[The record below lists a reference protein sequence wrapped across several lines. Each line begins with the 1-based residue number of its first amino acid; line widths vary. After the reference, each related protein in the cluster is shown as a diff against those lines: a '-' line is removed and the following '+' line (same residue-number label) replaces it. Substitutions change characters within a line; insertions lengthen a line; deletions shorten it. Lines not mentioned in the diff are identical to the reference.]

1 MSDIALTMPDGSVR
15 PFARGGTGAD
25 LAADISRS
33 LAKRA
38 VAIRVGGALRDLA
51 EPLTED
57 GAVEI
62 VTRDDPDG
70 LDLIRHDAAHALAEA
85 AKELY
90 PEVQITIGPVIE
102 NGFYYDFSRA
112 EPFTPDDLARLEER
126 MREIVDRDEPI
137 AREVWDRDEA
147 ARFFEGEG
155 ERYKAE
161 IIRSIPSEEPITLY
175 RQGGFLDLCRGPH
188 LPSTGRLG
196 KAFKLMSVAG
206 AYWRGDHRNEML
218 QRIYG
223 TAWRTEK
230 ELGAYLERLE
240 EAERRDHRRLGRE
253 MGLFHLQEEAAG
265 SVFWMPKGWTL
276 FRVCEDYMRMRLDAN
291 GYVEVKTPQLLD
303 RALWEASGHWEKFRE
318 HMFVAEAAEDRLF
331 ALKPMNCPGHVQI
344 FKQGIKSYRDL
355 PLRMAEFGACHRNEP
370 SGALHGI
377 MRVRAFTQDDAH
389 IFATEDQVTAETE
402 RFCALLTSIYADF
415 GFEDVLVKFSDRPE
429 VRAGEDEVW
438 DKAET
443 ALLDAVR
450 AAGLEVELNPGE
462 GAFYGPKLE
471 FVLRDA
477 IGRDWQC
484 GTFQVD
490 FVLPERLNANYVDE
504 SGERRRPVMLHRA
517 ILGSFERFIGVLIEH
532 YAGRFPL
539 WLAPVQAVVA
549 TITGDADGYAREVF
563 ARLREAG
570 LRAELDL
577 RNEKIGYKV
586 REHSVAKVPVMLV
599 VGRREA
605 EQGTVALRRLGS
617 QRQEILAVADAIH
630 TLCEEAAVPSRGR

>member
-15 PFARGGTGAD
+15 PFARGNTGAD
-25 LAADISRS
+25 LAAAISGS
-33 LAKRA
+33 LARRA

-90 PEVQITIGPVIE
+90 PEIQITIGPVIE

-155 ERYKAE
+155 EHYKAE

-230 ELGAYLERLE
+230 ELRAYLERLE

-303 RALWEASGHWEKFRE
+303 RALWEASGHWDKFRE

-415 GFEDVLVKFSDRPE
+415 GFGDVLVKFSDRPE
-429 VRAGEDEVW
+429 VRAGEDGVW

-443 ALLDAVR
+443 ALLDAVG

-490 FVLPERLNANYVDE
+490 FVLPERLNATYVDE

-549 TITGDADGYAREVF
+549 TITSDADDYAREVF

-605 EQGTVALRRLGS
+605 EQETVALRRLGS
-617 QRQEILAVADAIH
+617 QQQEMLAVGDSIH
-630 TLCEEAAVPSRGR
+630 TLSEEAAVPSRGR